1 MKNKLI
7 PAVGAYAV
15 LMILAVY
22 LLDGKILAMVL
33 VLLAAM
39 LAKTLIAVQQR
50 KLQEQDDQLTDGDA
64 ENRD

>member
-50 KLQEQDDQLTDGDA
+50 KLQEQDDQLTEGRA
-64 ENRD
+64 ENKD